1 MTVTHTAVW
10 NTESCV
16 EHSDLNYAPHASH
29 LDPAGMQRI
38 AHVCTRK
45 HIEEEGFDA

>member
-1 MTVTHTAVW
+1 MTATQRDDGHTH
-10 NTESCV
+10 SCV
-16 EHSDLNYAPHASH
+16 EHSDMNYAPHASH
-29 LDPAGMQRI
+29 LDPAGMQRS